1 MSEIYINGDFF
12 PEEEAR
18 VSVFDRGFLYG
29 DGVFETMRAYNG
41 TIFRLED
48 HMKRLE
54 AAAGIMSIPIDLKT
68 IELALHETL
77 SRNQLNDAILRLTI
91 TRGQGS
97 WGLDFPADIN
107 PTMVVLARPFTGY
120 PGQEDGINIVI
131 ADTRK
136 TANDSL
142 NSSLKSL
149 NFLNNIFARREASSQ
164 GFKEAVMLNKD
175 GFVAEGSVSNIFWV
189 SENILYTP
197 ALDVGILPGVTRKV
211 VLELADKESIPY
223 EEGYYKPE
231 TLLSANEV
239 FLTNTG
245 YEIMPVNK
253 INDTSF
259 PSTSPLTTQLID
271 KYNHLVRE
279 EMNDGNY

>member
-12 PEEEAR
+12 AEEEAR

-29 DGVFETMRAYNG
+29 DGLFETMRAYNG

-48 HMKRLE
+48 HMKRLV
-54 AAAGIMSIPIDLKT
+54 AAADRMSIPLDQA
-68 IELALHETL
+68 EAEHALYETL
-77 SRNQLNDAILRLTI
+77 RQNQLGDAILRLTI

-97 WGLDFPADIN
+97 WGLDFPAETHT
-107 PTMVVLARPFTGY
+107 TMVVFARPFSGY
-120 PGQEDGINIVI
+120 PGQDEGISIVI
-131 ADTRK
+131 AETRK
-136 TANDSL
+136 TPDDSL
-142 NSSLKSL
+142 DSSLKSL
-149 NFLNNIFARREASSQ
+149 NFLNNIFARQEASSR
-164 GFKEAVMLNKD
+164 GHKEAIMLNYD

-189 SENILYTP
+189 TENILYTP

-231 TLLSANEV
+231 TLLSADEV

-253 INDTSF
+253 INDVSF
-259 PSTSPLTTQLID
+259 PSPGPLAIQF
-271 KYNHLVRE
+271 
-279 EMNDGNY
+279 MNTYHHFVSA